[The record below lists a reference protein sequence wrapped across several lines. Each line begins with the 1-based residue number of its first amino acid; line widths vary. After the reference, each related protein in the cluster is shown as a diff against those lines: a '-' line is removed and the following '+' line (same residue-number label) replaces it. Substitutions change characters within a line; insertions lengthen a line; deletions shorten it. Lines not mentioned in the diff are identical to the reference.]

1 MREMIIPEMKEEYT
15 MNDFNI
21 RSNVISEEEFRRRVE
36 FVFRDVAKALSR
48 TLGPF
53 GKTSMLEKGGDMHI
67 TKDGWQVLKRYAYE
81 DPILSNILS
90 LLVKIASQVV
100 VRVGDGTTT
109 SIVSANQL
117 LEHISSVDKI
127 DEIRSKDFLDSL
139 NRLVD
144 YICKIIQQNAIQID
158 KDGDLS
164 EIFDLAMV
172 STNGEVDIANM
183 IQTIYKET
191 SNPTIEF
198 TKSKSNL
205 TTYEIVDGY
214 KMQFM
219 EYIDRIFI
227 NNDDGTADIKN
238 PFVLMFDHKIEAD
251 YYEKIIMPVLGY
263 VSAQEGDR
271 QVVVIAPYYD
281 TYLLQKFRRLLNTE
295 YKATHRTT
303 AVYVRAS
310 LMNNHF
316 HDLYQDFGAL
326 LGCNIIN
333 ESIAYDIV
341 NGELEFCPDE
351 YLGTVKQ
358 MVIGEHSTYA
368 RGFCN
373 TNEGLLKLL
382 TDDANAKYKEAT
394 TNSEMGSLISEDA
407 INAKQRVAK
416 LKCKMGTIKVGGVT
430 ELAKQA
436 NYDLV
441 EDAIKACES
450 SYLHGYVPG
459 QTIAIQTAIEELRK
473 SEPSETMSLLLDAI
487 SEAFV
492 GVTRVLL
499 NNKFITKANPE
510 GISKE
515 QVREIVKHCVENQ
528 EVVDVINSEIDNI
541 VFTQAVCNS
550 CKTDIEILRATAG
563 IIGLL
568 LSSNQYIAIRGV

>member
-1 MREMIIPEMKEEYT
+1 MRETITMKEEKEFT
-15 MNDFNI
+15 MEDFNI
-21 RSNVISEEEFRRRVE
+21 RSNVVSEEEFRRRVE
-36 FVFRDVAKALSR
+36 FVFRDVAKSLSR
-48 TLGPF
+48 TLGPY

-67 TKDGWQVLKRYAYE
+67 TKDGWQVLKRFAYE

-100 VRVGDGTTT
+100 IKVGDGTTT
-109 SIVSANQL
+109 SVVSANQL
-117 LEHISSVDKI
+117 LEHVSSVEKMS
-127 DEIRSKDFLDSL
+127 EIRSKDFLDSL

-158 KDGDLS
+158 KDGDLH

-172 STNGEVDIANM
+172 STNGEIDIADM

-191 SNPTIEF
+191 SNPAIEF
-198 TKSKSNL
+198 TKSKSTL

-251 YYEKIIMPVLGY
+251 YYEKIIAPVLGY
-263 VSAQEGDR
+263 VTSQEGDR
-271 QVVVIAPYYD
+271 QVVIIAPYYD
-281 TYLLQKFRRLLNTE
+281 TYLLQKFRRILNTE
-295 YKATHRTT
+295 YKATNRTT
-303 AVYVRAS
+303 AVYARAS

-316 HDLYQDFGAL
+316 HDLYQDFSAL

-341 NGELEFCPDE
+341 NGELDFFPEE

-368 RGFCN
+368 TGFCN
-373 TNEGLLKLL
+373 INEGHLKLL

-394 TNSEMGSLISEDA
+394 SNSEMGSIISEDA

-416 LKCKMGTIKVGGVT
+416 LRCKMGTIKVGGVT

-459 QTIAIQTAIEELRK
+459 QTIAIQTAIQELRK
-473 SEPSETMSLLLDAI
+473 SKPSETMSLLLDAI
-487 SEAFV
+487 SDAFI

-499 NNKFITKANPE
+499 NNKFITKANPD

-515 QVREIVKHCVENQ
+515 RVKELVDICVKEQVVI
-528 EVVDVINSEIDNI
+528 DVINSELDKI
-541 VFTQAVCNS
+541 VFTSSVCNS
-550 CKTDIEILRATAG
+550 CRTDIEILRATAG